1 MPACSRASTAVCI
14 QDGSQSLSNFSRN
27 SQRYCETKFF
37 VFLFEMSDHGFRLRP
52 CPKEGMNGLVSPLL
66 VFDLLN
72 LPLPPLP
79 CLCPK
84 LPSPW
89 SLTSVFYFPK
99 DILITTDFTLR
110 PKSSAT
116 DLFVFLNIPLFLLSF
131 CIFLFWLWQICASF
145 YPHKYGACIHPK
157 TSAGVNI
164 TFSVNI

>member
-89 SLTSVFYFPK
+89 SLTSVFLFSEGYLDHNWFYPSPK
-99 DILITTDFTLR
+99 VLCHR
-110 PKSSAT
+110 PIC
-116 DLFVFLNIPLFLLSF
+116 LFKYSLVFAVFLHLPILAVTNMCFVLFAQIRSLHSPKHLSR
-131 CIFLFWLWQICASF
+131 C
-145 YPHKYGACIHPK
+145 
-157 TSAGVNI
+157 
-164 TFSVNI
+164 